1 MIDFMYNL
9 SFGVFAFK
17 VKQTCWFNTRI
28 YITVVKSCS

>member
-17 VKQTCWFNTRI
+17 VKQTCWLTLE
-28 YITVVKSCS
+28 YVTVVKSGS